1 VIARTAAGIAAA
13 VGGAVASGNPEAVA
27 RGVSID
33 SRSVAAGDAF
43 FAIFGE
49 HHDGHDYAAAAAA
62 AGATVIVAAREVA
75 APVAAIVRVDDT
87 TAALGRLGADE
98 RSRRSMAV
106 VAITGSAGKTTTRA
120 LTVAALAARYRVAG
134 TAGNLNNQ
142 WGLPLSLLRLPDD
155 ADAAVLEIGI
165 NHPGEL
171 GPLARIARPDV
182 GVVTNVG
189 TAHIGFF
196 AGPRELAEEKAQ
208 VVFETAPDGSGVV
221 HRSSPFLY
229 EIARRSG
236 RRLVTFDLGGNAD
249 LRPTGVAGGL
259 VEGMRF
265 TIEGVEVRLALW
277 GEHAVLNALA
287 ALGAARALGVPLSE
301 AAPRLAAV
309 APQPGRGRVRRLAH
323 GVVLVDDTYN
333 SNPSAARA
341 MLAALAAS
349 PWDGRRVALLGD
361 MYELGERSPAFHR
374 EIGDAAARSGVE
386 LLVTVGQWAQD
397 AAEGARAAGLAG
409 ALAFADVPAAAAAL
423 AGLLQPGDL
432 LLAKASRG
440 VGLERALPAVLDQF
454 PELAPEGDR

>member
-1 VIARTAAGIAAA
+1 MIARSAAGIAAA
-13 VGGAVASGNPEAVA
+13 VGGAVVSGSPEAAA

-33 SRSVAAGDAF
+33 SRNIAAGDAF
-43 FAIFGE
+43 FAILGE
-49 HHDGHDYAAAAAA
+49 RHDGHDFAAAAAA
-62 AGATVIVAAREVA
+62 AGAAVIVAAREVA
-75 APVAAIVRVDDT
+75 APGAAIVRVDDT

-120 LTVAALAARYRVAG
+120 LTVAALAARHRVAG
-134 TAGNLNNQ
+134 STGNLNNQ
-142 WGLPLSLLRLPDD
+142 WGLPLSLLRLPEE

-171 GPLARIARPDV
+171 APLARIARPDV

-208 VVFETAPDGSGVV
+208 VVFETGPGGTGVV

-229 EIARRSG
+229 EIAQRSG

-249 LRPTGVAGGL
+249 LRPVGVAGNL
-259 VEGMRF
+259 VSGMRF
-265 TIEGVEVRLALW
+265 SVEGVEVRLSLW

-287 ALGAARALGVPLSE
+287 ALGAARALGVPLAE

-333 SNPSAARA
+333 SNPSAVKA
-341 MLAALAAS
+341 MLAALAVS

-361 MYELGERSPAFHR
+361 MYELGDRSPAFHR

-386 LLVTVGQWAQD
+386 LLVTVGQWAHD

-409 ALAFADVPAAAAAL
+409 AIAFDDVPAAAAAL

-432 LLAKASRG
+432 VLAKASRG
-440 VGLERALPAVLDQF
+440 VGLERALPAVFDQF
-454 PELAPEGDR
+454 PELAPEGAR

>member
-13 VGGAVASGNPEAVA
+13 VGGAVVSGSPDAA
-27 RGVSID
+27 AHGVSID
-33 SRSVAAGDAF
+33 SRSIAAGDVF
-43 FAIFGE
+43 FAILGE
-49 HHDGHDYAAAAAA
+49 RHDGHDYAAEAAM

-75 APVAAIVRVDDT
+75 APGTAIVRVDDT
-87 TAALGRLGADE
+87 TTALGRLGADE

-120 LTVAALAARYRVAG
+120 LTVAALGARRRVAG
-134 TAGNLNNQ
+134 SAGNLNNQ
-142 WGLPLSLLRLPDD
+142 WGLPLSLLRLPED

-171 GPLARIARPDV
+171 APLARIARPDV

-196 AGPRELAEEKAQ
+196 SGQRELAEEKAQ
-208 VVFETAPDGSGVV
+208 VVFETAPGGTGVV

-229 EIARRSG
+229 EIAQRSG
-236 RRLVTFDLGGNAD
+236 RALVTFDLGGHAD
-249 LRPTGVAGGL
+249 LRPVGVAGDL
-259 VEGMRF
+259 VGGMRF
-265 TIEGVEVRLALW
+265 SVDGVEVRLALW

-287 ALGAARALGVPLSE
+287 ALGAARALGVPLAE

-333 SNPSAARA
+333 SNPSAVKA

-349 PWDGRRVALLGD
+349 PWGGRRVAVLGD
-361 MYELGERSPAFHR
+361 MYELGDRSPAFHR
-374 EIGDAAARSGVE
+374 EIGDAAARSGVT
-386 LLVTVGQWAQD
+386 LLVTVGQWAHD
-397 AAEGARAAGLAG
+397 AAEGARAAGLVG
-409 ALAFADVPAAAAAL
+409 ALAFAEVPAAAEAL
-423 AGLLQPGDL
+423 AGLLQSGDL
-432 LLAKASRG
+432 VLAKASRG
-440 VGLERALPAVLDQF
+440 VGLERALPAVLEQF